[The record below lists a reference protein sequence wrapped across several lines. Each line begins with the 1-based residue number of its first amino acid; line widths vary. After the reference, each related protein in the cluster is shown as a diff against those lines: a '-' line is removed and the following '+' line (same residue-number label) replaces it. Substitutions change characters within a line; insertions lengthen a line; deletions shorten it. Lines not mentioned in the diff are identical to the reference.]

1 MKDVFNFDD
10 ESLLQP
16 ELIRE
21 IRLQYQLNW
30 RGIHGIGHF
39 LRVRENG
46 LRVARENGALVPV
59 VELFAF
65 LHDARRLN
73 DSRDPGHGSRAAELA
88 RSLHGTFFQLAP
100 EELELLEYAC
110 RFHTDGLTEGDITVQ
125 TCWDSD
131 RLDLGRAHIKPRA
144 SKLCTDVA
152 KDPQVIEWAYG
163 RSLAG

>member
-1 MKDVFNFDD
+1 MKDLTTTGR
-10 ESLLQP
+10 EPLLHP
-16 ELIRE
+16 ELISE

-30 RGIHGIGHF
+30 HGLHGIGHF

-46 LRVARENGALVPV
+46 LRLARENGALVRV

-65 LHDARRLN
+65 LHDACRLN
-73 DSRDPGHGSRAAELA
+73 DSLDPGHGSRAAELV
-88 RSLHGTFFQLAP
+88 RSLHGRFFQLAP

-110 RFHTDGLTEGDITVQ
+110 HFHTDGMTEGDITVQ

-144 SKLCTDVA
+144 SRLCTDA
-152 KDPQVIEWAYG
+152 ARRPKIIQWAYK
-163 RSLAG
+163 RSRAG